1 MLERLKWVN
10 SGHFNPF
17 EPIGSLRPRAAVRLW
32 LQPYKLYRLYHHQTN
47 VKTKR
52 QRWVS
57 LISTIVLSLSA
68 SAEVLRAAEIQVP
81 IAPANARSVLPA
93 IDGAYP
99 VGVRSF
105 SWIDSARSRTGL
117 PEHSGSRE
125 ISVTVWYPATTIS
138 NQKPALY
145 APGIEEILAAADSV
159 PEDRRGFIKAHE
171 PMLNVASNSIPAA
184 GPAPAQRGWP
194 VIFFSPGGNVSR
206 HFQTALAEEI
216 ASRGFVFISMA
227 HPHSS
232 LDVAPDSGFS
242 MSLDWN
248 LDSEDRQVADE
259 NDNRL
264 ADILAEDAKF
274 VMDQMRIIDRS
285 SDALAVAMN
294 LDRVGIAGHSRG
306 GKTVGRTCATNKDFR
321 ACAVID
327 NIGPARERNTGI
339 EQPFLTL
346 RSDWRED
353 RVNQLHDYL
362 SRTGSISHDILL
374 LRSNHFTCTDIP
386 LFITELRVEGLE
398 PGEGIHACASIITAF
413 FGIFLAGGTSEDADW
428 IPDELSEHV
437 SVRQFRRGAD
447 E

>member
-1 MLERLKWVN
+1 VN
-10 SGHFNPF
+10 
-17 EPIGSLRPRAAVRLW
+17 
-32 LQPYKLYRLYHHQTN
+32 
-47 VKTKR
+47 TKR
-52 QRWVS
+52 QFWVS
-57 LISTIVLSLSA
+57 LTGTIILLLSA
-68 SAEVLRAAEIQVP
+68 SAEVLRAAEIQIP
-81 IAPANARSVLPA
+81 IASANARFVLPA
-93 IDGAYP
+93 IEGAYP

-105 SWIDSARSRTGL
+105 SWIDSARSMTGL
-117 PEHSGSRE
+117 PEHRGSRE

-138 NQKPALY
+138 SQKPALY

-159 PEDRRGFIKAHE
+159 PENRRGFIKAHE
-171 PMLNVASNSIPAA
+171 PMLNVASNSMPAA
-184 GPAPAQRGWP
+184 DPAPAQHDWP

-216 ASRGFVFISMA
+216 ASRGFVFVSMS

-248 LDSEDRQVADE
+248 LDAEDRQVADE

-274 VMDQMRIIDRS
+274 VMDQLRILNRS
-285 SDALAVAMN
+285 DDALAVAMN
-294 LDRVGIAGHSRG
+294 FDHVGIAGHSRG
-306 GKTVGRTCATNKDFR
+306 GKTVGRACSTNEDFR

-339 EQPFLTL
+339 RQPFLTL

-362 SRTGSISHDILL
+362 SRTGSVSHDILL
-374 LRSNHFTCTDIP
+374 QRSNHFTCTDLP
-386 LFITELRVEGLE
+386 LFITELRVEGLD
-398 PGEGIHACASIITAF
+398 PGEGIRACATIITAF

-437 SVRQFRRGAD
+437 SVWRFTPGA
-447 E
+447 EE